1 MPLFKAKRKK
11 EQWQQI
17 QTLVTTII
25 EEENQ
30 NLTPA
35 QKELLRWHFRLGHI
49 AFGWLQ
55 QLARKTTLGL
65 SSRIAKCDQPLCT
78 ACQYGKAK

>member
-1 MPLFKAKRKK
+1 LPLFKAKRKK
-11 EQWQQI
+11 EQQQQI

-25 EEENQ
+25 KEENQ

-35 QKELLRWHFRLGHI
+35 QKELLCWHFRVGHI

-55 QLARKTTLGL
+55 
-65 SSRIAKCDQPLCT
+65 
-78 ACQYGKAK
+78 